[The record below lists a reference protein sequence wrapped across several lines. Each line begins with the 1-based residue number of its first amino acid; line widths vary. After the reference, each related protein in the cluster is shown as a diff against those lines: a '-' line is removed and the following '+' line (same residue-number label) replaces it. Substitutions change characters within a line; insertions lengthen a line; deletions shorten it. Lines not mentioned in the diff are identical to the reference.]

1 MSHDETGK
9 KLSILK
15 WVSMNWLTPLTQST
29 SETEVWTGRIQ
40 IITSEIS
47 MAVEQVNSERLGLTV
62 DDAKLTNIEDVI

>member
-1 MSHDETGK
+1 
-9 KLSILK
+9 
-15 WVSMNWLTPLTQST
+15 MNWLTPLTQST

-40 IITSEIS
+40 IITSEII

>member
-1 MSHDETGK
+1 
-9 KLSILK
+9 
-15 WVSMNWLTPLTQST
+15 MNWLTPLTQST

-62 DDAKLTNIEDVI
+62 DDAKLTNIEDVIQYMLVI